1 MANPK
6 TLAEA
11 IRYFADDKNCI
22 RVVADMRWPNGPSC
36 PACGHL
42 QHYWL
47 DTQKRWKCKE
57 CWKQFSVKVGTIFED
72 SPIALDKWLIALWM
86 LVNCRNAVSSYEV
99 ARDLGV
105 SQKAGWFMLQR
116 LRLALQNNSFVKL
129 GGPDSAPWKLTRPS
143 LVVKPMHRSKRER
156 LSRDGGVQGS
166 GTSAE
171 VTGQVGEAG
180 F

>member
-143 LVVKPMHRSKRER
+143 LVVKPIACTGRS
-156 LSRDGGVQGS
+156 VS
-166 GTSAE
+166 G
-171 VTGQVGEAG
+171 
-180 F
+180 